1 MNSSDIADSER
12 SGNRRVV
19 QWLLA
24 IVLLLGAAFSARAD
38 DCSALPN
45 HTLDGFVPGTVA
57 PSQISIDTNC
67 TIRNFP
73 GGLSTNFSFFTQPG
87 QTDQRWVVIFDN
99 VNWTGNMSCDAVHEH
114 KIWLTNGSLST
125 LQPNCQNYL
134 IPVEKIDKQIPSG
147 QTTATIG
154 VPFTYRLVIPVLFD
168 PSGDGTGVII
178 DNQGSPNVLHGITV
192 TDDLNATGA
201 DLTYVSH
208 TAYMESNGAPVTHAF
223 TNVGGL
229 LTWEFAPLILPAG
242 EQIVIELTV
251 VLDDVPANAL
261 GTQFINTAKWDFGR
275 LIDDQF
281 FEPLPGE
288 WGISPPLTIA
298 APNLVVDKT
307 GPATMNLG
315 ETGQFTIDVLNAGL
329 SDAWDITLLDRIP
342 NGPTAGMCDTPPV
355 ISSVTLGGS
364 PLTEGTHYSLNYATG
379 PPSCELTLTLL
390 DAAGPIQP
398 NEHLIVSYQLEL
410 DANTQNGATLTNV
423 AGATEWFNGDSTVVD
438 RQPYT
443 RTVTNGTVGTADHQ
457 DAHTVSVAITGFFF
471 EKTVANVTTGA
482 SPTTTAAPGHTLR
495 YTLRLVS
502 ADEPFTN
509 VRIYDELD
517 ALNALPAFAPG
528 TLTLVSYPPGAD
540 VSNTSSTGGAKGTG
554 VIDIRNLNVP
564 QGGVIQIQFDVTL
577 AAAVAVGTVVTNQSA
592 LRLASNTT
600 RALSDDPGVNGPADP
615 DVAGDEDPTRVTIVP
630 TALVFEKTVSNVTSG
645 ASPAA
650 EARPGDRLRY
660 RLRLLNQSNF
670 ALNGYSL
677 RDEIDRLN
685 AAAAFVPG
693 TLTVVT
699 VPAGANASNTTAT
712 GGAKGTG
719 VLDVRGFTIA
729 ASGGTA
735 VIEFEVTLAPV
746 IANGTYVLNQS
757 QLLMGGTVVA
767 LSDDPNLNGA
777 ADPMVAGDEDPTRIR
792 IVSAPAFE
800 VLKTSTDMTADPA
813 VLLAG
818 ETLRYTITV
827 RNIGNADATGVVLR
841 DQIPANTTYVAGSTR
856 LNGVTVADSG
866 ALSALVSGIAINA
879 AGDPSGS
886 LPADV
891 PGLPDHIATI
901 TFDVVIDPTVVDG
914 TIISNQGFVSALDS
928 GIVDHPSDDP
938 ATPTLNDP
946 TRDIVGNLPLLY
958 AEKRVV
964 LYGDQGSPG
973 VVDPGDVLRYTITVQ
988 NSAAIPATAVVLRDA
1003 VPANTTYVADSTL
1016 LNGLPVRQ
1024 PDGAVA
1030 PLVAGIDVSS
1040 SDLTPP
1046 LPGAGAGTI
1055 SAGRTAVLQF
1065 DLRVNDGVPTG
1076 TLISNQ
1082 AVVYSAELPNLL
1094 TDGDGNPATGPEPT
1108 VVVVGAG
1115 QQLSITKTVAV
1126 VGGGAALSGA
1136 QLEYV
1141 VTVTNIASVPAQY
1154 VVITDDLNATQTNY
1168 LSYVDQS
1175 ATLNGSAAGV
1185 TFAGT
1190 TLTADYATQYGPL
1203 APGAAVVLRF
1213 RALIAPN
1220 LATGTGLTNTGVVTW
1235 NDPPQTAS
1243 ASVSVDIGATPG
1255 AGALN
1260 GFAWHDA
1267 DFDDVH
1273 DTTERYLEGWTVELY
1288 RDGALVYTTQTDASG
1303 AYRMSGVAPNYATGE
1318 AYELRFIAPGAVA
1331 TTALLGRAASA
1342 FTNYLQRITDIIVP
1356 AGANLQDLNLPIDP
1370 NGVVYDSV
1378 TRVPIAGA
1386 VVRLLD
1392 ARSSAELPTTCFDDP
1407 AQQNQVTLA
1416 GGYYKFDINF
1426 NDPACPSSGDYLI
1439 AVTPPGNGYMA
1450 GYSQMIPP
1458 VAGPANPP
1466 FAVPSCPGGASDAV
1480 VATAQYCEA
1489 QPSEY
1494 APAVSVPGRSA
1505 GTSYYVHLVLD
1516 GSQLPGSSQIF
1527 NNHLPLDA
1535 TFDGAIGIS
1544 KTTPMLNVT
1553 RGQLVPYVITLTNQL
1568 GGVLPEVVVVD
1579 RYPAGFTYVE
1589 GSARLDDVPMEPTIV
1604 GRELHWSGVTIPGS
1618 RPRKL
1623 LLLLAVGAGVSE
1635 GEFVNRALVLNGLT
1649 GNAMSGEAT
1658 ATVRIVPDP
1667 TFDCT
1672 DVTGKVFDDVNRNK
1686 IQDAG
1691 EQGLAGV
1698 RVVTARGLAATTDA
1712 YGRYHITCAITP
1724 VEGRGSN
1731 FVLKLDDRTL
1741 PSGYRPST
1749 QQSVVQRATRG
1760 KALKFNFGAS
1770 IHRVVTLDVADA
1782 VFEPG
1787 TTQMRRQWQPRVS
1800 LLLRELQ
1807 KSPAILRLSYLAD
1820 VEDAGLVERRMQV
1833 LRKQI
1838 TESWEA
1844 LDCCYE
1850 LTIEPEVFWRL
1861 GAPPEQS
1868 ALRELP
1874 GR

>member
-1 MNSSDIADSER
+1 VAH
-12 SGNRRVV
+12 
-19 QWLLA
+19 WLLA
-24 IVLLLGAAFSARAD
+24 LVLLLGAAFGARAD

-57 PSQISIDTNC
+57 PSNINVDSNC

-73 GGLSTNFSFFTQPG
+73 NGLTTNFSFFTQPG

-168 PSGDGTGVII
+168 PAGDGTGVVI

-208 TAYMESNGAPVTHAF
+208 TAYLESNGAPVTHGF

-275 LIDDQF
+275 LIDGQY

-298 APNLVVDKT
+298 APSLIVDKT

-315 ETGQFTIDVLNAGL
+315 EIGQFTIDVLNAGL
-329 SDAWDITLLDRIP
+329 SDAWDVTLRDRLP
-342 NGPTAGMCDTPPV
+342 DGPAGGMCDTTPV
-355 ISSVTLGGS
+355 ISSVTLAGT
-364 PLTEGTHYSLNYATG
+364 PLTEGTHYTLSYTTG
-379 PPSCELTLTLL
+379 PPNCQLTLTLL
-390 DAAGPIQP
+390 DAAGPIGP
-398 NEHLIVSYQLEL
+398 NEHLVISYQAEL
-410 DANTQNGATLTNV
+410 DANTQNGASLTNV
-423 AGATEWFNGDSTVVD
+423 AGATEWFNGDSTIAD

-443 RTVTNGTVGTADHQ
+443 RTLTNGTVGTADHQ
-457 DAHTVSVAITGFFF
+457 DAHTVNVAITGFFF
-471 EKTVANVTTGA
+471 EKTVANLTTGA
-482 SPTTTAAPGHTLR
+482 NPTATAAPGQTLR

-502 ADEPFTN
+502 ADEVFTN

-517 ALNALPAFAPG
+517 ALNSLPAFEPG
-528 TLTLVSYPPGAD
+528 TLTLVSYPAGAD

-554 VIDIRNLNVP
+554 VIDIRNLNVS

-577 AAAVAVGTVVTNQSA
+577 VASVPVGTVVTNQSA
-592 LRLASNTT
+592 LRLANNTP
-600 RALSDDPGVNGPADP
+600 RAVSDDPNVNGPADP
-615 DVAGDEDPTRVTIVP
+615 DIAGDEDPTRVTIVP
-630 TALVFEKTVSNVTSG
+630 TALVFEKTVANVTTG
-645 ASPAA
+645 ANPAA
-650 EARPGDRLRY
+650 VASPGDRLRY
-660 RLRLLNQSNF
+660 RLRLVNQSNF
-670 ALNGYSL
+670 ALSGYSL

-685 AAAAFVPG
+685 AEPAFQPG
-693 TLTVVT
+693 TLTVVS
-699 VPAGANASNTTAT
+699 VPAGANASNTTST
-712 GGAKGTG
+712 GGANGTG
-719 VLDVRGFTIA
+719 LLDVRGLTLA

-746 IANGTYVLNQS
+746 IANGTDVLNQS
-757 QLLMGGTVVA
+757 QLLKAGTVVA
-767 LSDDPNLNGA
+767 QSDDPNVNGA
-777 ADPMVAGDEDPTRIR
+777 ADPTVEGDEDPTRVR
-792 IVSAPAFE
+792 IVSAPAFQ
-800 VLKTSTDMTADPA
+800 VLKTSTDLTGDPA

-827 RNIGNADATGVVLR
+827 KNVGNSDATDAVLR
-841 DQIPANTTYVAGSTR
+841 DQIPVNTTYVAGSTR
-856 LNGVTVADSG
+856 LNGAVVADSG
-866 ALSALVSGIAINA
+866 GMSRLVSGMPIN
-879 AGDPSGS
+879 S
-886 LPADV
+886 
-891 PGLPDHIATI
+891 PGLPPGTMRADASSATTYVATI
-901 TFDVVIDPTVVDG
+901 TFDVVVDPTVANG
-914 TIISNQGFVSALDS
+914 TVISNQGYVSAID
-928 GIVDHPSDDP
+928 GGVVDQPSDDP
-938 ATPTLNDP
+938 STPIANDP

-958 AEKRVV
+958 AEKRVALQV
-964 LYGDQGSPG
+964 DQGSPG
-973 VVDPGDVLRYTITVQ
+973 IVDPGDVLRYTITVQ

-1003 VPANTTYVADSTL
+1003 VPANTTYVANSTQ

-1024 PDGAVA
+1024 PDGGVA
-1030 PLVAGIDVSS
+1030 PLIAGVDLSS

-1055 SAGRTAVLQF
+1055 SAGQSAVLQF

-1082 AVVYSAELPNLL
+1082 AVVYSEELPNLL

-1115 QQLSITKTVAV
+1115 QQLAITKTVAV

-1154 VVITDDLNATQTNY
+1154 VVLTDDLNGSQTGY
-1168 LSYVDQS
+1168 ITYVDQS
-1175 ATLNGSAAGV
+1175 ATLNGATAGV
-1185 TFAGT
+1185 SIAGT
-1190 TLTADYATQYGPL
+1190 TITADYGTQYGPL
-1203 APGAAVVLRF
+1203 APGATVVLRF

-1220 LATGTGLTNTGVVTW
+1220 LAMGTSIVNTGVVTW
-1235 NDPPQTAS
+1235 NNPPQTAS
-1243 ASVSVDIGATPG
+1243 ASVSIDIGGTPG

-1260 GFAWHDA
+1260 GTAWHDA

-1273 DTTERYLEGWTVELY
+1273 DTNERYLEGWSVELY
-1288 RDGALVYTTQTDASG
+1288 RDGDLVYTTQIDANG
-1303 AYRMSGVAPNYATGE
+1303 VYRISGVAPNYATGE
-1318 AYELRFIAPGAVA
+1318 ALELRFVAPGAGA
-1331 TTALLGRAASA
+1331 ATALLGRAASE
-1342 FTNYLQRITDIIVP
+1342 FTNYLQQIADIVVP

-1370 NGVVYDSV
+1370 NGVVYNSV
-1378 TRVPIAGA
+1378 TRAPIAGA
-1386 VVRLLD
+1386 TVRLLD
-1392 ARSSAELPTTCFDDP
+1392 AGSGSELPAACFDDA

-1416 GGYYKFDINF
+1416 DGFYKFDLNF
-1426 NDPACPSSGDYLI
+1426 NDAACPSGGDYLI
-1439 AVTPPGNGYMA
+1439 AVTAPGNGYMA

-1458 VAGPANPP
+1458 IAGPGDPA
-1466 FAVPSCPGGASDAV
+1466 FSVPSCPGSTSDAV
-1480 VATAQYCEA
+1480 GATAQYCEA

-1505 GTSYYVHLVLD
+1505 GTNHYVHLRLD

-1527 NNHLPLDA
+1527 NNHVPLDP
-1535 TFDGAIGIS
+1535 TLDGAIAIS

-1568 GGVLPEVVVVD
+1568 SGVLPDVIIVD

-1589 GSARLDDVPMEPTIV
+1589 GSARLDDVPVEPTVV
-1604 GRELHWSGVTIPGS
+1604 GRELRWSGVTMSGT
-1618 RPRKL
+1618 RQRKL

-1635 GEFVNRALVLNGLT
+1635 GEYVNRAQALNGLT
-1649 GNAMSGEAT
+1649 SNAMSGEAT

-1672 DVTGKVFDDVNRNK
+1672 DVTGKVYDDANRNK
-1686 IQDAG
+1686 VQDSG
-1691 EQGLAGV
+1691 EKGLAGV
-1698 RVVTARGLAATTDA
+1698 RVVTTRGLAATTDA
-1712 YGRYHITCAITP
+1712 FGRFHITCAVTP
-1724 VEGRGSN
+1724 TEGRGSN

-1749 QQSVVQRATRG
+1749 DKVVVQRATRG
-1760 KALKFNFGAS
+1760 KALKFDFGAS
-1770 IHRVVTLDVADA
+1770 IHRVVTLDLADA
-1782 VFEPG
+1782 VFVPG
-1787 TTQMRRQWQPRVS
+1787 TTDMRRHWQPRLG

-1807 KSPAILRLSYLAD
+1807 KAPAILRLSYLAD
-1820 VEDAGLVERRMQV
+1820 VEDPDLVERRMQA

-1844 LDCCYE
+1844 LDCCYQ

-1868 ALRELP
+1868 ALRELS